1 MSRNHHARRAFATLC
16 VGATAVIGLSACS
29 TGKSAAP
36 TTSQPPTSSTS
47 QTTTPPQLAFLSSL
61 GKPVQVGSTV
71 PPNGDV
77 NPYGVAIVQST
88 AGTLTAGD
96 VLVSN
101 FNDRANVQGTGT
113 TLVAISP
120 AGKLKV
126 FASITASSLSS
137 SQTCPGGIGLSTA
150 LAILPGDWVVVGSA
164 PAAGPSG
171 APANVDPNGCLI
183 VLNSAGAVVETWSNA
198 DINGPWDLTASASGT
213 EAEIFVSNVLSRP
226 GGATT
231 TPATGMCGIARLDV
245 SLSGT
250 VPELMGE
257 TVIGNDFAW
266 KVNQPTFML
275 GPTGVALGSNGSLY
289 VAQTLSNRITVIPD
303 ATTRTSA
310 IADGTNTLTSG
321 GFLNAPLGMTIAPNG
336 DVVVMNGN
344 DGNAVEITPQGR
356 QIAKLTL
363 VSNGAGTLFGL
374 AITDDGR
381 LVFVN
386 DGSNA
391 LDMTS

>member
-1 MSRNHHARRAFATLC
+1 
-16 VGATAVIGLSACS
+16 
-29 TGKSAAP
+29 
-36 TTSQPPTSSTS
+36 
-47 QTTTPPQLAFLSSL
+47 
-61 GKPVQVGSTV
+61 
-71 PPNGDV
+71 
-77 NPYGVAIVQST
+77 
-88 AGTLTAGD
+88 
-96 VLVSN
+96 
-101 FNDRANVQGTGT
+101 
-113 TLVAISP
+113 
-120 AGKLKV
+120 
-126 FASITASSLSS
+126 
-137 SQTCPGGIGLSTA
+137 
-150 LAILPGDWVVVGSA
+150 
-164 PAAGPSG
+164 
-171 APANVDPNGCLI
+171 
-183 VLNSAGAVVETWSNA
+183 
-198 DINGPWDLTASASGT
+198 
-213 EAEIFVSNVLSRP
+213 
-226 GGATT
+226 
-231 TPATGMCGIARLDV
+231 MCGIARLDV